1 MNNNTDEEVILNTQ
15 ESTEELNTEE
25 STEEVTEQEVDWKAE
40 ALKMKEIA
48 DNQRIRAE
56 KAESKIKTEK
66 SQTQTKE
73 IKSVNAELS
82 TIDIIALTKAN
93 IETEDIQEVLD
104 YAKFKNISISEALK
118 SPIVKATLSEKAEQR
133 NVALATNTGGAKRT
147 SGRVSEETLVANAAK
162 GNLPESDADIDRL
175 IKAKMGIK

>member
-1 MNNNTDEEVILNTQ
+1 MENNIDEEVILNTQ

-25 STEEVTEQEVDWKAE
+25 STEEVAEQVDWKAE

-56 KAESKIKTEK
+56 KAESKAKAEKTQSNTRETVQK
-66 SQTQTKE
+66 NTD
-73 IKSVNAELS
+73 LS
-82 TIDIIALTKAN
+82 PIDIIALTKAN
-93 IETEDIQEVLD
+93 IDTEDINEVLD
-104 YAKFKNISISEALK
+104 YAKYKGISISEALK
-118 SPIVKATLSEKAEQR
+118 SPVVKATIAEKSEQR

-147 SGRVSEETLVANAAK
+147 SGRISDETLMANANK